1 MPDRRIE
8 GEEQTSEVWVTVL
21 PGRDRR
27 PPWQW
32 SRRLSERIPPASAIA
47 VVVAIAA
54 IAAAALYDPGGEA
67 LSPAHASGPAG
78 IAAAYG
84 YPLRCLSVTT
94 SSSNT
99 AYARVDFD
107 RRSAC
112 GRYDWSVV
120 AIFHRAGGL
129 WRPVLETGNYRCPV
143 ASLPAAVQR
152 QLSVCL

>member
-8 GEEQTSEVWVTVL
+8 GEEQTSEVWVTAL
-21 PGRDRR
+21 PRRERR
-27 PPWQW
+27 PLW
-32 SRRLSERIPPASAIA
+32 ERIPQASAIA
-47 VVVAIAA
+47 VAAAVVAIAA
-54 IAAAALYDPGGEA
+54 AAMYDPGGEA
-67 LSPAHASGPAG
+67 LNPAHASGAAG
-78 IAAAYG
+78 VAAAYG

-99 AYARVDFD
+99 AYARADFD

-112 GRYDWSVV
+112 GRYDWSLV

-129 WRPVLETGNYRCPV
+129 WRPVLETSNYRCPV

>member
-21 PGRDRR
+21 PHRDRR
-27 PPWQW
+27 
-32 SRRLSERIPPASAIA
+32 RVRERIPQASTIA
-47 VVVAIAA
+47 VAAAIVA
-54 IAAAALYDPGGEA
+54 IAAAAVYDPGSEV
-67 LSPAHASGPAG
+67 LSPAHASGAAG
-78 IAAAYG
+78 VAAAYG

-99 AYARVDFD
+99 SYARADFD

-129 WRPVLETGNYRCPV
+129 WRPVLDASTYRCPV